1 MFRKMCWD
9 EIETK
14 LRCISVQL
22 MSTLDAED
30 YKQFN
35 EISEQQHDLIRR
47 LHSDGTLNVNEDIKL
62 FMQELIER
70 TTTQIEKIEQR
81 KKSLTRSR
89 GNFVRVQ
96 NGYHP

>member
-1 MFRKMCWD
+1 MCWD

-14 LRCISVQL
+14 LRCIAVQL

-30 YKQFN
+30 FKQFN

-81 KKSLTRSR
+81 KKSLTRKR
-89 GNFVRVQ
+89 FNFLRVQ

>member
-1 MFRKMCWD
+1 MCWD

-14 LRCISVQL
+14 LRCIAVQL

-30 YKQFN
+30 FKQFN

-70 TTTQIEKIEQR
+70 TTIKLKNRAKEKVAYEKQ
-81 KKSLTRSR
+81 
-89 GNFVRVQ
+89 G
-96 NGYHP
+96 